1 MKESR
6 TSIKHILFFA
16 FIMTGLLA
24 QSQESKFY
32 FGVGA
37 GYASTGGD
45 LSSDNYYQ
53 GGLHFNFLNTGYRIN
68 ETWGVT
74 ANLGAAGHPI
84 DNSDSAIGISA
95 LSFGPMI
102 SVPVSTMTLDI
113 KPQYIARMVGV
124 FRGDE
129 ASELLLESLDLFGS
143 GFILGNSLVMNSS
156 QGFTWSIDA
165 DYLSGKFNKAK
176 YDGETFDDDSTYH
189 SFRIGLGV
197 RYNF

>member
-1 MKESR
+1 MKNK
-6 TSIKHILFFA
+6 SIIFLYILVIA
-16 FIMTGLLA
+16 GLTVQA
-24 QSQESKFY
+24 QESKFY
-32 FGVGA
+32 IGLGA
-37 GYASTGGD
+37 GYASIGGD
-45 LSSDNYYQ
+45 LRDNPFQ
-53 GGLHFNFLNTGYRIN
+53 GGLNINFLNAGYRIN

-74 ANLGAAGHPI
+74 ANIGAAGHPI

-102 SVPVSTMTLDI
+102 SVPVSNMTLDI

-129 ASELLLESLDLFGS
+129 ASELLLENLDLFGS
-143 GFILGNSLVMNSS
+143 GFVLGNSLVMNSS

-165 DYLSGKFNKAK
+165 DYLSGKFNKAT
-176 YDGETFDDDSTYH
+176 YDGEPYDEDLTYN

>member
-1 MKESR
+1 MENKSVIER
-6 TSIKHILFFA
+6 LILLCIIVIA
-16 FIMTGLLA
+16 GLTVQA
-24 QSQESKFY
+24 QESKFY
-32 FGVGA
+32 IGLGA

-53 GGLHFNFLNTGYRIN
+53 GGLHINFLNAGYRIN
-68 ETWGVT
+68 ETWGAT
-74 ANLGAAGHPI
+74 ANIGAAGHPI

-102 SVPVSTMTLDI
+102 SVPVSNMTLDI

-129 ASELLLESLDLFGS
+129 ASELLLENLDLFGS
-143 GFILGNSLVMNSS
+143 GFVLGNSLVMNSS

-165 DYLSGKFNKAK
+165 DYLSGKFNKAT
-176 YDGETFDDDSTYH
+176 YDGEPYDEDLTYN